1 MSASNKERKVPVLVD
16 KPMDFCPGCGH
27 GIISRLIM
35 ECLDELEQSDNIIF
49 PIGVGCSSN
58 LGAGLEC
65 DRLHCSHGRAG
76 AVATGMKR
84 VNPDVLIVSYQGDGD
99 AYNIG
104 IAETFNAAYRNEN
117 ITVIVVESVKSSLNR
132 TIYKTIIPRN
142 VRLAEAPSHGM
153 SINLYDSRSTG
164 AESYRMLAAEVMSR
178 GEEL

>member
-84 VNPDVLIVSYQGDGD
+84 VNPDVLIVSYQGDC
-99 AYNIG
+99 
-104 IAETFNAAYRNEN
+104 YRCEQHQLRHDRRSD
-117 ITVIVVESVKSSLNR
+117 EP
-132 TIYKTIIPRN
+132 YH
-142 VRLAEAPSHGM
+142 HGRPED
-153 SINLYDSRSTG
+153 LHQRAWT
-164 AESYRMLAAEVMSR
+164 
-178 GEEL
+178 